1 MRSLCSRPMSYGL
14 YVAVILMA
22 LLTPF
27 HTSAKGLPRASPTP
41 NTEYLSYDAAL
52 ELALTRSIDT
62 QRANLG
68 IDLAAADVA
77 VLSHENDPRL
87 VLSDTLSEMRPNATN
102 LLGNTIANAN
112 RSGTT
117 AVLQL
122 SGMIY
127 DFGRHAARLAQSE
140 NQKDLRSL
148 THEETL
154 LNIRY
159 RVARGYTSLV
169 SAERAFVVAGEQVKI
184 TQAKL
189 EQQRLHYKRG
199 LRSESEV
206 LAAEMDLGRANL
218 VLSRAKAEIRSVR
231 QTFASLLNV
240 QEDLVYQKPL
250 PSQVLELK
258 PPEKT
263 VLLLARWG
271 DVIQKN
277 PRDQRREK
285 EAEALVRDEDLVRS
299 MQRPTLTGSISAQ
312 HLMPWNGAARNVYLG
327 QMQLSWDIPW
337 NGMAR
342 DERHRI
348 SLRRRDLA
356 LLTESEMNDRKDQ
369 DARARLTLENA
380 AVEWQSSKTQA
391 SLAERQRELV
401 QRRYDSGKASALELT
416 SAEAELLTQRLELV
430 RLQNTMTL
438 ALIDLAEARG
448 VKDLRGVFQ

>member
-27 HTSAKGLPRASPTP
+27 HTSAKGLPRASPAP

-117 AVLQL
+117 AILQL

-240 QEDLVYQKPL
+240 QEELVYQKPL

-356 LLTESEMNDRKDQ
+356 LLTESERNDRKDQ

-380 AVEWQSSKTQA
+380 AVEWQSSKNQA